1 MVLLLNEL
9 VELLEQE
16 LNVFDW
22 PKRRRKHDVLVFA
35 HCQVIILFQAT
46 VNAFYLLTR
55 RLYET

>member
-16 LNVFDW
+16 LDVFDW
-22 PKRRRKHDVLVFA
+22 PERRRKHDVLVFA
-35 HCQVIILFQAT
+35 DTEVIILFQAT
-46 VNAFYLLTR
+46 VNALYLFTR